1 MSSKAALK
9 AVRAALESKDYQG
22 AAEKAQALVNQDPQ
36 NYHAHVFLG
45 LANDKLNRNDSSE
58 TAYITA
64 TRIKADDKAAWQG
77 LLSLYD
83 RQGGD
88 KLDSYHQVV
97 IQLGNIFANNDERE
111 RCQDLVNKYAKLA
124 ASHGSKAQRKSSLM
138 LQLPSS
144 PLYDFLEGR
153 LPHPSHTYLRLIELT
168 EGEERE
174 FINREIGERRT
185 RLGARIDKVTQEVKR
200 EAFEKSALDQ
210 LYRGIVDWTNDDDVR
225 RRYEEKLFE
234 RAYED
239 LCVSPADQKEEKKKL
254 VFKAAQDMVIIK
266 HPFEPA
272 WKVFLTWQD
281 VQNYAEYDVGHLRE
295 YVEFFPESGISK
307 ILKGFLSS
315 ELSPFPN
322 EPHSEEKAPGENK
335 KRNKPAAEND
345 VEVDLAENDV
355 QADKVT
361 AAQDRLILMVEG
373 LESAGNSIIAHRIM
387 SDLYLHLEEYESV
400 VNVARKGLSTI
411 KDLTKACG
419 VKIPN
424 TADALNIALANA
436 LIHHQAPRHHTE
448 AKIIFNS
455 ILERFPLSCTCLL
468 GVGLILKED
477 QDYAEAVDFLRRAL
491 ERDTSNLTI
500 RGELA
505 WCEAL
510 NGDLQAGLD
519 RLQGVL
525 EDSKETQPEN
535 REFAAEILYRIG
547 FCQWELDPSLAAR
560 KDRKGAYSSLF
571 ASIQANMNFAPAY
584 TILGFYFADY
594 KKDKARAR
602 RCFHKAFELST
613 SEIEAAE
620 RLAKAFADSQEW
632 DLVEA
637 VATRVIESGKA
648 KPSPG
653 SKRRGFSWPYAALGT
668 VQINKQQY
676 SKSIVSFQAALRLAP
691 NDYHS
696 WVGLAESYHHSGRY
710 IAATKAFE
718 YAKTLEP
725 NLSEKEQ
732 ENVWFSRY
740 MLANVRRE
748 LGEYDEAISSYD
760 QVLISRPGDIG
771 VSIALLQTLTESSAK
786 SLGLGLFNDSAELA
800 CRAINL
806 AHTLAH
812 VQTDIFNLWKAV
824 GDAYSHFSHMK
835 SKLVKLSPSDC
846 KTLLSINL
854 DPTAFD
860 SMTEID
866 GIGADWLQ
874 TDLTEETVPANFYG
888 QAAILA
894 YKRALHVSVH
904 DPHAQAIAWYN
915 LGWAEHLAYREA
927 QSDSAQKGKKS
938 RKFLKAAMQ
947 CFKRAI
953 ELEAG
958 NADFWNSL
966 GVVTTTMS
974 PKVAQHAFVRSLHL
988 NDRNASVWT
997 NLGALYL
1004 IHNDIQLANDSFTR
1018 AQSTD
1023 PDYAQA
1029 WVGQGILALL
1039 VGEIKEARG
1048 IFEHAFEIS
1057 NSSEILPKRQYAL
1070 TLFDHLL
1077 VNPSASHEVS
1087 ELIQPFFALHQL
1099 CSQNPSDLPFVH
1111 LSALL
1116 AERMGET
1123 ADAENSLQA
1132 VCAGMEA
1139 EFEETES
1146 TSSLSKYAQA
1156 NADLARVLLAR
1167 HAYEEAAEKAELA
1180 LSLSGE
1186 EDAEKFDP
1194 ETCRKLRL
1202 SAHLTAGLA
1211 FYYTQSWD
1219 QAIDMFRDALQEAN
1233 NAPDVVCLLAQVL
1246 WAKGGEEDRSVAR
1259 EQLFAC
1265 LENNDGHIGATVL
1278 LGAIS
1283 ILDKDSEAVD
1293 AIESDLN
1300 SLTTRE
1306 DVNLHEAAK
1315 LVKLRSAISAL
1326 GFNAHAD
1333 VPEDLR
1339 RTAQASSAIMIS
1351 PAQPAGWMEL
1361 SAATQDPDVAE
1372 MTVECALQSVPP
1384 RGKLEASELSKAYA
1398 QSGKMIDSLRAI
1410 MISPSTSTGWEELDY
1425 HLSTLAV

>member
-1 MSSKAALK
+1 M
-9 AVRAALESKDYQG
+9 
-22 AAEKAQALVNQDPQ
+22 
-36 NYHAHVFLG
+36 
-45 LANDKLNRNDSSE
+45 
-58 TAYITA
+58 
-64 TRIKADDKAAWQG
+64 
-77 LLSLYD
+77 
-83 RQGGD
+83 
-88 KLDSYHQVV
+88 
-97 IQLGNIFANNDERE
+97 
-111 RCQDLVNKYAKLA
+111 VNKYAKLA
-124 ASHGSKAQRKSSLM
+124 TNHGSKAHRKASLM
-138 LQLPSS
+138 LQLPNS

-185 RLGARIDKVTQEVKR
+185 RLGARIDRVTQEVKR
-200 EAFEKSALDQ
+200 EAFEKSGLDQ
-210 LYRGIVDWTNDDDVR
+210 LYRGIVDWTNDDEVR

-254 VFKAAQDMVIIK
+254 VFKAARDMVIIK

-281 VQNYAEYDVGHLRE
+281 VQNFAEYDVGHLRE

-307 ILKGFLSS
+307 VLKGFLSS
-315 ELSPFPN
+315 ELSPFPD
-322 EPHSEEKAPGENK
+322 EPPSEEEVKGENK
-335 KRNKPAAEND
+335 KRKDSAAEND
-345 VEVDLAENDV
+345 VDLADNIV
-355 QADKVT
+355 KVDKQT

-373 LESAGNSIIAHRIM
+373 LESAGNSIIAHRLM

-411 KDLTKACG
+411 KDLNKVCG

-436 LIHHQAPRHHTE
+436 LIYHQAPRHHPE
-448 AKIIFNS
+448 AKLIFNS
-455 ILERFPLSCTCLL
+455 ILERLPLSCTCLL

-477 QDYAEAVDFLRRAL
+477 QDYAQAVDFLRRAL

-500 RGELA
+500 RCELA

-519 RLQGVL
+519 RLEGVL
-525 EDSKETQPEN
+525 EDTKEIQPEN
-535 REFAAEILYRIG
+535 REFAAETLYRIG
-547 FCQWELDPSLAAR
+547 YCQWELDPSPSAR
-560 KDRKGAYSSLF
+560 KNRKGAYSSLF

-584 TILGFYFADY
+584 TILGIYFADY
-594 KKDKARAR
+594 KKDKTRAR

-620 RLAKAFADSQEW
+620 RLARAFADSQEW

-637 VATRVIESGKA
+637 VTQRVIESGKA

-676 SKSIVSFQAALRLAP
+676 SKSIVSFQAALRLSP
-691 NDYHS
+691 DDYHS

-710 IAATKAFE
+710 VASTKAFE

-732 ENVWFSRY
+732 QNVWFSRY

-760 QVLISRPGDIG
+760 QVLRSRPDDIG

-800 CRAINL
+800 CRAIKL
-806 AHTLAH
+806 AQELAQ
-812 VQTDIFNLWKAV
+812 VKTDIFNLWKAV

-835 SKLVKLSPSDC
+835 SKLVKLSASDC
-846 KTLLSINL
+846 KALLAIDL
-854 DPTAFD
+854 DPSAFD
-860 SMTEID
+860 SMSEID
-866 GIGADWLQ
+866 GLGTDWL
-874 TDLTEETVPANFYG
+874 DSDVTEETVPASFYVL
-888 QAAILA
+888 AAILA
-894 YKRALHVSVH
+894 YKRALHVSVQ

-927 QSDSAQKGKKS
+927 QSDPSQKGKKS

-1004 IHNDIQLANDSFTR
+1004 LHNDIQLANDAFTR

-1029 WVGQGILALL
+1029 WVGQGLLALL
-1039 VGEIKEARG
+1039 VGEVKEARG

-1077 VNPSASHEVS
+1077 VDPSASHEAS

-1099 CSQNPSDLPFVH
+1099 CSQNPFDLPFVH

-1123 ADAENSLQA
+1123 TNAENSLQV

-1146 TSSLSKYAQA
+1146 TESLSKYAQA
-1156 NADLARVLLAR
+1156 NADLARVLLSR
-1167 HAYEEAAEKAELA
+1167 HVYDEAAEKAELA

-1186 EDAEKFDP
+1186 EDAENFDP

-1246 WAKGGEEDRSVAR
+1246 WAKGGEEDRAVAR
-1259 EQLFAC
+1259 EQLFTC
-1265 LENNDGHIGATVL
+1265 LENNDGHIGATLL

-1283 ILDKDSEAVD
+1283 ILDKDSEAIE
-1293 AIESDLN
+1293 AIEADLN
-1300 SLTTRE
+1300 SLTTR
-1306 DVNLHEAAK
+1306 DDINLNEQAK
-1315 LVKLRSAISAL
+1315 LVKLKSAISAL
-1326 GFNAHAD
+1326 GFNAHAN

-1339 RTAQASSAIMIS
+1339 RTAQASSAIMLS

-1361 SAATQDPDVAE
+1361 AAATQDPDVAKSA
-1372 MTVECALQSVPP
+1372 VQCALQNVPP
-1384 RGKLEASELSKAYA
+1384 RGKLDAAELSKAYA
-1398 QSGKMIDSLRAI
+1398 QSGKMVDSLRAI
-1410 MISPSTSTGWEELDY
+1410 MLSPSTSNGWEELDH
-1425 HLSTLAV
+1425 HLSTLTV